1 MKHWVVIQHCSIVGS
16 ASDSPQSEISLGLAG
31 FQTLNAGSSN
41 LQWHNYK
48 NWPRVT
54 LVVGRILNRI
64 NQGIAILAGIG
75 ISWNHVVLNYL
86 VLYFAASY
94 SVAEN
99 ELTQRANQ

>member
-1 MKHWVVIQHCSIVGS
+1 MKRWVVIQHCSIVGS
-16 ASDSPQSEISLGLAG
+16 ASDSPQSEISLRLTGI
-31 FQTLNAGSSN
+31 QTLNAGSSN
-41 LQWHNYK
+41 LRWHDCK

-86 VLYFAASY
+86 VPYCAENY